1 MLASAATFTGVK
13 VVAKATAK
21 TTVAK
26 RAACVTRAG
35 QYDDELLETAVRAT
49 TRRGRGDGAVMR
61 ARRARDGAMRARVVG
76 KNIFAS
82 NARARGGG
90 GGARATGEGGAPAR
104 WRDRIGLFGRG

>member
-1 MLASAATFTGVK
+1 MLASASTFTGVK

-49 TRRGRGDGAVMR
+49 TRRDATRDDAMTRGC
-61 ARRARDGAMRARVVG
+61 ARDARGNPAMRAGVG
-76 KNIFAS
+76 MENIFAS
-82 NARARGGG
+82 NARGRGGRG
-90 GGARATGEGGAPAR
+90 GRARRGGATAR
-104 WRDRIGLFGRG
+104 RREIG